1 MDINSNKYTYIFAV
15 VMVVLVAALLSIA
28 ATSLKPFQDKNVELE
43 KKSDI
48 LRSIGVEG
56 ANLDSLFA
64 QYITEQLVIQN
75 GMSVESEVSAFD
87 IDMAS
92 AVSVAAEERQVPL
105 YKAVVEENT
114 YYVLPLR
121 GKGLWGPIWG
131 YVALEGDG
139 NTILGATF
147 GHKTETPGLGAEIAT
162 PIFQDQFPGKKLFSS
177 AYEELADASVQAAA
191 SAYEGIKVLKGEA
204 SGDQEVD
211 GISGGTITS
220 VGVQDMISDCLKPY
234 KAYLLNIAANSAV
247 PTVDTMGLSADT
259 TLITAAL

>member
-56 ANLDSLFA
+56 TDVDALFA

-75 GMSVESEVSAFD
+75 GTVVESEITAFD

-92 AVSVAAEERQVPL
+92 AVSLAVEQRQVPL
-105 YKAVVEENT
+105 YKAEVEGNT

-147 GHKTETPGLGAEIAT
+147 GHKTETPGLGA
-162 PIFQDQFPGKKLFSS
+162 
-177 AYEELADASVQAAA
+177 
-191 SAYEGIKVLKGEA
+191 
-204 SGDQEVD
+204 
-211 GISGGTITS
+211 
-220 VGVQDMISDCLKPY
+220 
-234 KAYLLNIAANSAV
+234 
-247 PTVDTMGLSADT
+247 
-259 TLITAAL
+259 

>member
-1 MDINSNKYTYIFAV
+1 MNINSNKYTYIFAV

-48 LRSIGVEG
+48 LRSIGIEG
-56 ANLDSLFA
+56 EDADALFA
-64 QYITEQLVIQN
+64 KYITEQLVIQN
-75 GMSVESEVSAFD
+75 GAAVESEVSAFD

-92 AVSVAAEERQVPL
+92 AVALSAEERQVPL
-105 YKAVVEENT
+105 YKAEVEGNT

-162 PIFQDQFPGKKLFSS
+162 PIFQDQFPGKKLFT
-177 AYEELADASVQAAA
+177 Q
-191 SAYEGIKVLKGEA
+191 AYEGIEVRKGDA
-204 SGDQEVD
+204 AGDQQVD

-220 VGVQDMISDCLKPY
+220 VGVQTMISDCLAPY
-234 KAYLLNIAANSAV
+234 KKYLMSIAAATAA
-247 PTVDTMGLSADT
+247 PAVDTLGLAADT

>member
-1 MDINSNKYTYIFAV
+1 MNINSNKYTYIFAV

-48 LRSIGVEG
+48 LRSIGIEG
-56 ANLDSLFA
+56 EDADALFT

-75 GMSVESEVSAFD
+75 GAAVASEVSAFD

-92 AVSVAAEERQVPL
+92 AVALSAEERQVPL
-105 YKAVVEENT
+105 YKAVVEGNT

-162 PIFQDQFPGKKLFSS
+162 PIFQDQFPGKKLFT
-177 AYEELADASVQAAA
+177 E
-191 SAYEGIKVLKGEA
+191 AYEGIEVRKGDA
-204 SGDQEVD
+204 AGDQQVD

-220 VGVQDMISDCLKPY
+220 VGVQTMISDCLAPY
-234 KAYLLNIAANSAV
+234 KKYLMSIASAAAV
-247 PTVDTMGLSADT
+247 PAVDTLGLAADT
-259 TLITAAL
+259 TLTTAAL

>member
-56 ANLDSLFA
+56 TDVDALFA

-75 GMSVESEVSAFD
+75 GTVVESEITAFD

-92 AVSVAAEERQVPL
+92 AVSLAVEQRQVPL
-105 YKAVVEENT
+105 YKAEVEGNT

-162 PIFQDQFPGKKLFSS
+162 PIFQDQFPGKKLFTTT
-177 AYEELADASVQAAA
+177 
-191 SAYEGIKVLKGEA
+191 YEGIEVRKGDADGE
-204 SGDQEVD
+204 QQVD

-220 VGVQDMISDCLKPY
+220 VGVQSMISDCLQPY
-234 KAYLLNIAANSAV
+234 KAYLMNIAANTAA
-247 PTVDTMGLSADT
+247 PMVDTLGLTADT

>member
-48 LRSIGVEG
+48 LRSIGIEGENVEV
-56 ANLDSLFA
+56 LFT
-64 QYITEQLVIQN
+64 QYIEEQLVIQN
-75 GMSVESEVSAFD
+75 GAAVESEVSAFD

-92 AVSVAAEERQVPL
+92 AVALSAAERQVPL
-105 YKAVVEENT
+105 YKADVEGNT

-162 PIFQDQFPGKKLFSS
+162 AIFQDQFPGKKLFT
-177 AYEELADASVQAAA
+177 AT
-191 SAYEGIKVLKGEA
+191 YEGIEVRKADA
-204 SGDQEVD
+204 SGDQQVD

-220 VGVQDMISDCLKPY
+220 VGVQDMIADCLKPY
-234 KAYLLNIAANSAV
+234 KSYLMNIAAAAAAPAV
-247 PTVDTMGLSADT
+247 ELAPVVDS